1 MTTQPFITCDNLV
14 KIYKVADLEVVA
26 LQGLELEV
34 NRGEMLA
41 LVGASGSGKTTLLNI
56 LGGLDTPS
64 AGSVSV
70 AGMDLLEL
78 NDARRVS
85 YKQDLVGFVWQQ
97 PTRNLLPY
105 LTALENVKAPM
116 MLSGRAGEAEQRA
129 TQLLEIVDLTD
140 RAYLYP
146 DQLSGGQ
153 QQRVALAVALANNPP
168 LLLADEPTGQLDTDL
183 AHRIFDYLRQLN
195 QRFNTTIIV
204 VTHDPSVAARVDR
217 VIAIIDGKT
226 STEIRRQRNR
236 AGETIHEE
244 EWVLLDRAGRMQ
256 IPQVYVDTLSMT
268 GRVKVRLESGHLSVW
283 PGGLPGV
290 SVSAVPAVSKTLPG
304 PAPDAIMPAPMAH
317 NNGEPV
323 VVTRQLSRVFTTEV
337 ETIHAVDD
345 VSLTIPPGVLA
356 LVKGRSG
363 SGKTTLLNLI
373 GGLDTPTSGAVDVV
387 GQPISAM
394 SESERITLRRDH
406 IGFIFQT
413 FGLLPFLS
421 ALENVETAL
430 RLVRTERRQRHD
442 RALEVLRLVGLQ
454 SRANHRVHELSGGEQ
469 QRVAIARA
477 LANHPRLILAD
488 EPTGQLDTDT
498 GTHIITMLRQI
509 VSDAGITVII
519 ASHDPK
525 VEEAADLIIQL
536 QDGKIAE
543 VTPPVLVS

>member
-290 SVSAVPAVSKTLPG
+290 SVSAVPAASKTIPG

-394 SESERITLRRDH
+394 SESDRITLRRNH

>member
-146 DQLSGGQ
+146 DQLSGDQ

-290 SVSAVPAVSKTLPG
+290 SVSAVPAASKTIPG

-394 SESERITLRRDH
+394 SESDRITLRRNH

-543 VTPPVLVS
+543 ITSPVLVS

>member
-1 MTTQPFITCDNLV
+1 
-14 KIYKVADLEVVA
+14 
-26 LQGLELEV
+26 
-34 NRGEMLA
+34 
-41 LVGASGSGKTTLLNI
+41 
-56 LGGLDTPS
+56 
-64 AGSVSV
+64 
-70 AGMDLLEL
+70 
-78 NDARRVS
+78 
-85 YKQDLVGFVWQQ
+85 
-97 PTRNLLPY
+97 
-105 LTALENVKAPM
+105 
-116 MLSGRAGEAEQRA
+116 
-129 TQLLEIVDLTD
+129 
-140 RAYLYP
+140 
-146 DQLSGGQ
+146 
-153 QQRVALAVALANNPP
+153 
-168 LLLADEPTGQLDTDL
+168 
-183 AHRIFDYLRQLN
+183 
-195 QRFNTTIIV
+195 
-204 VTHDPSVAARVDR
+204 
-217 VIAIIDGKT
+217 
-226 STEIRRQRNR
+226 
-236 AGETIHEE
+236 
-244 EWVLLDRAGRMQ
+244 
-256 IPQVYVDTLSMT
+256 MT

-290 SVSAVPAVSKTLPG
+290 SVSAVPAVSKTLPN

-337 ETIHAVDD
+337 ETIHAVDG

-356 LVKGRSG
+356 LIKGRSG

-394 SESERITLRRDH
+394 SESERITLRRNH

-543 VTPPVLVS
+543 VTPPVLVL